1 MAKRG
6 IAKSTPIDRGTP
18 ETRRHKRRSTMERLI
33 ETGRIG
39 GYELR
44 AAQEIEK
51 VFYFIAG
58 GLLSRTMRYEERTD
72 PSSSNDVPE
81 WFLSAYHKRY
91 KPFADDPKSGFQ
103 ICIEVLVDGRSGR
116 TIDNERRWPRG
127 TDSGPFWSG
136 HFDRIHWRL
145 GGPTARQRSYGERN
159 RQLILRTSC

>member
-1 MAKRG
+1 
-6 IAKSTPIDRGTP
+6 
-18 ETRRHKRRSTMERLI
+18 MERLI

-58 GLLSRTMRYEERTD
+58 GLLSRTMRYDERTD
-72 PSSSNDVPE
+72 RSNGDHVPE

-116 TIDNERRWPRG
+116 TIDTERNWSRG
-127 TDSGPFWSG
+127 SAVSV
-136 HFDRIHWRL
+136 L
-145 GGPTARQRSYGERN
+145 VSALRSYALAAGWPDAQTEEQWRD
-159 RQLILRTSC
+159 QQAA

>member
-1 MAKRG
+1 
-6 IAKSTPIDRGTP
+6 
-18 ETRRHKRRSTMERLI
+18 MERLI

-44 AAQEIEK
+44 AAQEIER

-58 GLLSRTMRYEERTD
+58 GLLSRTMRYDERTD

-103 ICIEVLVDGRSGR
+103 ICIEVL
-116 TIDNERRWPRG
+116 RRWPQRTHHRHRAQVAAWLRG
-127 TDSGPFWSG
+127 KFTCKRASF
-136 HFDRIHWRL
+136 
-145 GGPTARQRSYGERN
+145 
-159 RQLILRTSC
+159 SCACG

>member
-58 GLLSRTMRYEERTD
+58 GLLSRTMRYDERTD
-72 PSSSNDVPE
+72 RSSSNDVPE

-91 KPFADDPKSGFQ
+91 KPFADDPNSGFQ
-103 ICIEVLVDGRSGR
+103 ICIEILVDGRSGR
-116 TIDNERRWPRG
+116 IIDSERGWPRG
-127 TDSGPFWSG
+127 RAVTILVNALRCYVLAAGWADSETAEGWS
-136 HFDRIHWRL
+136 
-145 GGPTARQRSYGERN
+145 AQRFA
-159 RQLILRTSC
+159 

>member
-6 IAKSTPIDRGTP
+6 NAMSAPIDRGTP

-58 GLLSRTMRYEERTD
+58 GLLSRTMRYDERTD

-91 KPFADDPKSGFQ
+91 KPFADDPQSGFQ
-103 ICIEVLVDGRSGR
+103 VCIEVLVDGRSGR
-116 TIDNERRWPRG
+116 TIDTERKWPRG
-127 TDSGPFWSG
+127 TAVSV
-136 HFDRIHWRL
+136 L
-145 GGPTARQRSYGERN
+145 VNALRSYAPLAAGWPDIETAKQWR
-159 RQLILRTSC
+159 RPQAA